1 MAKIVNVRCEFLNN
15 PIGIET
21 KNPTITWC
29 FENGEGEKF
38 RQKSFKILFGKDKDN
53 LIKESGVI
61 NSQSMKYTFKETF
74 KSREKIYYQVISY
87 TDKNKEIKSEIN
99 CFEIGLL
106 EKREFKAK
114 WIRAN
119 INKNIFKKC
128 RLSADYFLKI
138 FNISQEKYNE
148 IKSAR
153 AYISALG
160 LYEVKING
168 VRVGDFVLAP
178 GSTDYNK
185 RIQYQTYDVT
195 DLIRVGENKI
205 EVVLGDGWFRGA
217 NGGSGKPN
225 TFGRLTRFYFQLE
238 VKNQNDEITYK
249 VLSDKT
255 WKWSNDGPIRFN
267 DIKDGEIVDATLTPT
282 YSFNAKESSFS
293 KNKKLIAK
301 LHSSNNFYVKEM
313 EFHKPIKEIITPSK
327 KHILV
332 FENNLAGYIHFRVN
346 AKRGNK
352 IHLVMGEWLD
362 EKGELSLLN
371 IQDHTKYGDTP
382 LQEITYVC
390 HEGIN
395 DYRPKFYFGGFR
407 YCLIETDIENYSLKD
422 FEQVAVYSAFEK
434 TADFECSNELINVF
448 YKNTLNSFKA
458 NSVDVPT
465 DCPTRERAGW
475 TGDSQLFFNTASYL
489 VNFAPFAK
497 KHIRD
502 VIDRQKRNGA
512 YPCIAPNAND
522 PLFLIPMT
530 GSSGWADVGILIP
543 YYLYKKYGD
552 VEFLKEIYP
561 SMLKYVKFLIKR
573 IGKINIPFN
582 KKVNLSRKDKKFLV
596 RKGQSFGEWLEPDD
610 IAPFDWKDI
619 AFPHPEVSTAYTY
632 LVLNYFKEI
641 NEALGYS
648 NKNLKLDLLIKG
660 LKSSYEAL
668 VNTKEFSLD
677 TNRQA
682 NLVRPLFFNLL
693 NEEQKEFAQKRLIK
707 ALDEYDWRI
716 GTGFLS
722 TPFILYVL
730 LDIDSKYAFKLLE
743 NEKMPGWLYIAKNST
758 GSVWESW
765 EGVKKGFGLSSL
777 NHYSKGAVVEFFFAK
792 ILGINVV
799 NENRYKITPN
809 IGGNLTYARGFYDSI
824 YGKVSVYITKDNNK
838 TKIDISIPPNT
849 EAEFVYKNMQKNLES
864 GSYNFIFED

>member
-106 EKREFKAK
+106 EKREFKGK

-148 IKSAR
+148 IKSGR

-238 VKNQNDEITYK
+238 VKNQNDEIIYK

-293 KNKKLIAK
+293 KN
-301 LHSSNNFYVKEM
+301 
-313 EFHKPIKEIITPSK
+313 
-327 KHILV
+327 
-332 FENNLAGYIHFRVN
+332 
-346 AKRGNK
+346 
-352 IHLVMGEWLD
+352 
-362 EKGELSLLN
+362 
-371 IQDHTKYGDTP
+371 
-382 LQEITYVC
+382 
-390 HEGIN
+390 
-395 DYRPKFYFGGFR
+395 
-407 YCLIETDIENYSLKD
+407 
-422 FEQVAVYSAFEK
+422 
-434 TADFECSNELINVF
+434 
-448 YKNTLNSFKA
+448 
-458 NSVDVPT
+458 
-465 DCPTRERAGW
+465 
-475 TGDSQLFFNTASYL
+475 
-489 VNFAPFAK
+489 
-497 KHIRD
+497 
-502 VIDRQKRNGA
+502 
-512 YPCIAPNAND
+512 
-522 PLFLIPMT
+522 
-530 GSSGWADVGILIP
+530 
-543 YYLYKKYGD
+543 
-552 VEFLKEIYP
+552 
-561 SMLKYVKFLIKR
+561 
-573 IGKINIPFN
+573 
-582 KKVNLSRKDKKFLV
+582 
-596 RKGQSFGEWLEPDD
+596 
-610 IAPFDWKDI
+610 
-619 AFPHPEVSTAYTY
+619 TY
-632 LVLNYFKEI
+632 L
-641 NEALGYS
+641 
-648 NKNLKLDLLIKG
+648 
-660 LKSSYEAL
+660 
-668 VNTKEFSLD
+668 
-677 TNRQA
+677 
-682 NLVRPLFFNLL
+682 
-693 NEEQKEFAQKRLIK
+693 
-707 ALDEYDWRI
+707 
-716 GTGFLS
+716 
-722 TPFILYVL
+722 
-730 LDIDSKYAFKLLE
+730 
-743 NEKMPGWLYIAKNST
+743 
-758 GSVWESW
+758 
-765 EGVKKGFGLSSL
+765 
-777 NHYSKGAVVEFFFAK
+777 
-792 ILGINVV
+792 
-799 NENRYKITPN
+799 
-809 IGGNLTYARGFYDSI
+809 
-824 YGKVSVYITKDNNK
+824 
-838 TKIDISIPPNT
+838 
-849 EAEFVYKNMQKNLES
+849 
-864 GSYNFIFED
+864 